1 MGEKERERWRKG
13 GGRWRGREEERG
25 GWKGAWKGR
34 EGKAGEKD
42 IEVGEKGRERERKR
56 GRESKKKR
64 WRMRGCERIMM
75 WGMGRR
81 KEGDE

>member
-1 MGEKERERWRKG
+1 MEEGWG
-13 GGRWRGREEERG
+13 GGREGVGEREGGRER

-42 IEVGEKGRERERKR
+42 IEVEEKGREKERKR